1 LGQLWR
7 WLKQGLD
14 INVTVNISARNLLN
28 TDIVTKIKTLFFRYH
43 LSLYCLDL
51 EISESSIMKNT
62 DYSLQVLK
70 EVNDVDID
78 LAVDDYGTG
87 CLSLAYLK
95 KLPVK

>member
-1 LGQLWR
+1 
-7 WLKQGLD
+7 
-14 INVTVNISARNLLN
+14 
-28 TDIVTKIKTLFFRYH
+28 
-43 LSLYCLDL
+43 
-51 EISESSIMKNT
+51 MKNT